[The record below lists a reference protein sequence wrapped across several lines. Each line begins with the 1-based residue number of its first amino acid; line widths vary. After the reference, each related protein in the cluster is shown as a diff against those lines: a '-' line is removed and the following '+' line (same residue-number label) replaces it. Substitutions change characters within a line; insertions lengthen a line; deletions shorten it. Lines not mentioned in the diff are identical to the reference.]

1 VFELRA
7 SEKEPVSS
15 LITFSISCH
24 LTLDCVENRDWLLRF
39 LLLLQLLVFLNNS
52 ITLLELALVG
62 LNLVYWERN
71 FAEAIK
77 EGNQVFCCQFV
88 LSKAKEFERSVL
100 LKDTLEFLNDS
111 SAKVVVGKVEH
122 LQVPVH
128 SKACI
133 GLKSQHDMLQV
144 NILEATGSQED
155 NLEFL
160 ALRDE
165 LSKQTDLFG
174 LILLGRWLDLVRLVS
189 TNRD

>member
-1 VFELRA
+1 MFELRA

-15 LITFSISCH
+15 LVAFGISCH
-24 LTLDCVENRDWLLRF
+24 LTLDSVENRDWLLRF
-39 LLLLQLLVFLNNS
+39 LLLLQLLVLLDNN
-52 ITLLELALVG
+52 ITLLELALIG

-88 LSKAKEFERSVL
+88 LSKAEEFERSVL

-128 SKACI
+128 GKACI

-165 LSKQTDLFG
+165 LSK
-174 LILLGRWLDLVRLVS
+174 
-189 TNRD
+189 